1 MEQAVSAWGQVDES
15 AKACSLHYLALVCLP
30 CLRDMRIGDLV
41 NELARPF
48 SGIPAFRS
56 NIDRTVILNTDISA
70 GLFLDLVD
78 HLAFR
83 PNHFAD
89 LIDRD
94 SGSNNTRRIRAHLIY
109 PVNAFIN
116 DFKDR
121 HTGLKC
127 LLQGGRKDIGRDT
140 VKLGIKLQSSNELRC
155 PGNLEVHIAEGI
167 LSTKDI
173 CKGLIHHL
181 AVNITRNKPHS
192 DTGNRSLQRHAGVK
206 ERHS

>member
-1 MEQAVSAWGQVDES
+1 MEQAVSTWGQVDES
-15 AKACSLHYLALVCLP
+15 AKACSLHYLALISLP
-30 CLRDMRIGDLV
+30 CFRNMRIGDLV

-94 SGSNNTRRIRAHLIY
+94 GSGNDARRIRAHLIDS
-109 PVNAFIN
+109 VNAFIN
-116 DFKDR
+116 DFKDS
-121 HTGLKC
+121 HTGLKR
-127 LLQGGRKDIGRDT
+127 LLQSGCQDIGGDT

-155 PGNLEVHIAEGI
+155 PSNLEVHITEGI

-173 CKGLIHHL
+173 RKGFIHHL
-181 AVNITRNKPHS
+181 AVNITRNKPHC
-192 DTGNRSLQRHAGVK
+192 DTGNRGLQRHAGVK
-206 ERHS
+206 EGHS